1 MNEAFQPYNYE
12 VSNGSSLTSARRF
25 VPVIAGTAIALFGLS
40 QRSKSGLALAA
51 AGGALAYVGA
61 RGKQQHEPLI
71 AEGSVLINCAREEAY
86 KRYRRFE
93 ELPTF
98 MNHLESVEKIGDKQ
112 YRWTAVGP
120 MGLRISW
127 NTEIVDERE
136 GEFVAWRSLPGSDLA
151 VEGSVRF
158 ETAPGD
164 RGTIL
169 AAVTRYDP
177 PAGKL
182 GRSIA
187 KLFGKDPK
195 FLMQQDLRRFR
206 AVLET
211 GEIPTT
217 AGQTHGSR
225 SRVLAAVR
233 LANPDRPTKRDAQ
246 MSEIHNENR
255 RLA

>member
-12 VSNGSSLTSARRF
+12 LSNGSSLTSARRLA
-25 VPVIAGTAIALFGLS
+25 PVFAGTALAVFGLS
-40 QRSKSGLALAA
+40 RRSKTGLALAA
-51 AGGALAYVGA
+51 AGGALAYAGSRA
-61 RGKQQHEPLI
+61 NQRHEPLI

-86 KRYRRFE
+86 RRYHRFE
-93 ELPTF
+93 DLPMF
-98 MNHLESVEKIGDKQ
+98 MNHIESVEKIGDGQ

-136 GEFVAWRSLPGSDLA
+136 GEFIAWQSLPGSDLA

-158 ETAPGD
+158 ETAPGE

-169 AAVTRYDP
+169 AAITRYEQ

-182 GRSIA
+182 ARSIA
-187 KLFGKDPK
+187 KIFGKDPK

-206 AVLET
+206 AMLET

-217 AGQTHGSR
+217 AGQTHGPR
-225 SRVLAAVR
+225 SRVMAAVR